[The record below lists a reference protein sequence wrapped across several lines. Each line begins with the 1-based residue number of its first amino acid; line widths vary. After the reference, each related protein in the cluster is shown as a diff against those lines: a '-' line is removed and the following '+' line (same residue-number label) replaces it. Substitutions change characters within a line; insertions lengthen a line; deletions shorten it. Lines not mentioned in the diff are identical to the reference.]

1 MNSRGNARKARS
13 LKRVWT
19 FLAMVM
25 GMVIKA
31 SLVLGDGGG
40 VFVHPRDD
48 CFQLAV
54 GFGQVYVEVGQGGE
68 DLIVEI
74 LFAHIGTPWVE
85 MGEDE
90 DTSRLQQQEET
101 VGNGQKRRN
110 RIDVG
115 VRVDRSSRN
124 RGVHEQIGRA
134 SCRER

>member
-1 MNSRGNARKARS
+1 MNSRGNAGKARS
-13 LKRVWT
+13 LKRVLT

-74 LFAHIGTPWVE
+74 LFAHIGTPWVD
-85 MGEDE
+85 MGGDE
-90 DTSRLQQQEET
+90 DTSRT
-101 VGNGQKRRN
+101 TAARR
-110 RIDVG
+110 DG
-115 VRVDRSSRN
+115 TS
-124 RGVHEQIGRA
+124 HL
-134 SCRER
+134 

>member
-1 MNSRGNARKARS
+1 MVLSPLAHQEPDQLAGNARKARS

-19 FLAMVM
+19 LLAMGM
-25 GMVIKA
+25 GMGIKA

-74 LFAHIGTPWVE
+74 VFAHIGIPWVD
-85 MGEDE
+85 MGGDE
-90 DTSRLQQQEET
+90 DTSRT
-101 VGNGQKRRN
+101 TAA
-110 RIDVG
+110 
-115 VRVDRSSRN
+115 
-124 RGVHEQIGRA
+124 RGDGR
-134 SCRER
+134 

>member
-1 MNSRGNARKARS
+1 
-13 LKRVWT
+13 
-19 FLAMVM
+19 MVM

-124 RGVHEQIGRA
+124 RGVHELLRVPGNH
-134 SCRER
+134 